1 MQPELR
7 IFIIYLY
14 TREYIEYFVD
24 VVKRKRE
31 FFEFLCNLKVA
42 KRLLL
47 WYHIF
52 TNKPQDNFVKNI

>member
-14 TREYIEYFVD
+14 THEYNEYFVD

-31 FFEFLCNLKVA
+31 FCESLCKLKVA

>member
-1 MQPELR
+1 MQPKLR

-14 TREYIEYFVD
+14 IREYIEYFVD

-31 FFEFLCNLKVA
+31 FCESLCKLKVA

-52 TNKPQDNFVKNI
+52 TNKPQDYFVKNI